1 MVVILANFINDGM
14 REYEKAECLEGW
26 IECLQKDISKL
37 SGQYASIEHRKNQ
50 WISDLEADLEGKER
64 CLIVHPPIQFKV
76 IEIVL
81 PEYVDG
87 YVDRLREIYCKLHY
101 QKDAMYVAM
110 HTMLM
115 EKDEEIH
122 NLMQKRAL
130 ATE

>member
-1 MVVILANFINDGM
+1 MVVILANFINDDM
-14 REYEKAECLEGW
+14 REYEKAECLKRW
-26 IECLQKDISKL
+26 IEYLQKDISKL
-37 SGQYASIEHRKNQ
+37 SGQHASIEHTKNQ

-81 PEYVDG
+81 PAYVDG
-87 YVDRLREIYCKLHY
+87 LREIYCKLHY

-115 EKDEEIH
+115 KKDKEIH